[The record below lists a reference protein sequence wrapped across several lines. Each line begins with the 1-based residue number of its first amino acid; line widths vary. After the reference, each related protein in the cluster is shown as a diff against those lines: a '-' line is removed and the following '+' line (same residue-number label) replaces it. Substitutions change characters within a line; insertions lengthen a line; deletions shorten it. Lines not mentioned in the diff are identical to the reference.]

1 MAMREVVRRLRAF
14 EARSPLPRYSTSHVF
29 ISDEALVVAFVRM
42 AGESRPWGVAYGK
55 PGAEP
60 KILSVPDGR
69 DRDDISEMLSEFGE
83 DLLTHMRAEGFTFKP
98 VTKTDLPLDNPPQ
111 IWVPGP
117 SHLEMLHFIS
127 YGFWQSRK
135 TDDLRSPLGA
145 LARLCTFLFA
155 ESRVTGQQLVLDA
168 AAQLSQSFVYPVDD
182 QSVSNLHSALTWHKV
197 GGNFTDRIKLSQ
209 LAGRASAGI
218 TMNLEVEQS
227 LESALNAYR
236 KSVQEGE
243 PDTTKADFIAQV
255 LRKELLSRWE
265 AAQEAMELLA
275 RDSRP
280 KNSGVPELVKDSL
293 IRFFYDFQRLERQMA
308 DPEYGPAYTP
318 HPETEHHGTAAAS
331 RYFRLGA
338 AEAKYLPSLIHDD
351 LELFREALA
360 EGNAVEGKVSEVV
373 IDGDGR
379 SAEIYW
385 KLRVFLSDEF
395 RVRVGEYLSFRGS
408 PGHYVSVEEL
418 EFVDLDLAEITV
430 KFLGKKTL
438 TIPCP
443 ISEPPRSE
451 AWLRQDVVFVPRDS
465 SDLDSRA
472 STKVWKTRQGP
483 GAWLTHSKSGTSPIP
498 GVVDDAAQIEGLR

>member
-14 EARSPLPRYSTSHVF
+14 EARSPLPRYSTSHVH
-29 ISDEALVVAFVRM
+29 ISEEALILSFVRM
-42 AGESRPWGVAYGK
+42 AGESRPWGVAYGR
-55 PGAEP
+55 PGMEP

-69 DRDDISEMLSEFGE
+69 DRDDIADMLTEFGE

-98 VTKTDLPLDNPPQ
+98 VTKTDLPIDNPPQ

-127 YGFWQSRK
+127 YGFWHSRK

-145 LARLCTFLFA
+145 LARLCTFIFA

-168 AAQLSQSFVYPVDD
+168 AAQLSRSFVYPVDN
-182 QSVSNLHSALTWHKV
+182 QSVLNLHAALTWHE
-197 GGNFTDRIKLSQ
+197 GDGNYLERIKRCQ
-209 LAGRASAGI
+209 LAGRSSAGI
-218 TMNLEVEQS
+218 TMNLEVEQG
-227 LESALNAYR
+227 LESALNEYR
-236 KSVQEGE
+236 KTVKEGR
-243 PDTTKADFIAQV
+243 PDKAKSDLIARV
-255 LRKELLSRWE
+255 LRKELLRRWE
-265 AAQEAMELLA
+265 AAKEAMDLLA
-275 RDSRP
+275 SDSRP

-293 IRFFYDFQRLERQMA
+293 IRYFYDFQRLERQMS

-331 RYFRLGA
+331 RYFRLSA
-338 AEAKYLPSLIHDD
+338 AEAKHLPSLIHDD

-360 EGNAVEGKVSEVV
+360 EGRAVEGKVSEVA
-373 IDGDGR
+373 IDGEGR
-379 SAEIYW
+379 SADIYW

-395 RVRVGEYLSFRGS
+395 RLRVGEYLSFRGS
-408 PGHYVSVEEL
+408 PGHYVSVEDL
-418 EFVDLDLAEITV
+418 EFVDLDLAEVTV

-438 TIPCP
+438 KIPGP
-443 ISEPPRSE
+443 ISEPPKSD
-451 AWLRQDVVFVPRDS
+451 AWVRQDVVFVPRDS

-483 GAWLTHSKSGTSPIP
+483 GAWLTHSKSSLSPIP
-498 GVVDDAAQIEGLR
+498 SVLDDAAQIEGL

>member
-1 MAMREVVRRLRAF
+1 MREVVRRLRAF
-14 EARSPLPRYSTSHVF
+14 EKRSPLPRYSTAHVH
-29 ISDEALVVAFVRM
+29 ISEEALIVAFVRM
-42 AGESRPWGVAYGK
+42 AGESRPWGVAYG
-55 PGAEP
+55 PAGSEP

-69 DRDDISEMLSEFGE
+69 DRDDISEMLIEFAE
-83 DLLTHMRAEGFTFKP
+83 DLLTHMRAEGFSFKP
-98 VTKTDLPLDNPPQ
+98 VTKTDLPIDNPPQ

-168 AAQLSQSFVYPVDD
+168 AAQLSHSFVYPVDD
-182 QSVSNLHSALTWHKV
+182 QSVSNVHAALTWHTAE
-197 GGNFTDRIKLSQ
+197 GSYTDRIKLSQ
-209 LAGRASAGI
+209 MAGRASAGI

-227 LESALNAYR
+227 LEVTLNEYR
-236 KSVQEGE
+236 KSVQEGD
-243 PDTTKADFIAQV
+243 PDNTKSDLIAQI
-255 LRKELLSRWE
+255 LRNELLSRWE
-265 AAQEAMELLA
+265 AVRESMELLA
-275 RDSRP
+275 SDTRP
-280 KNSGVPELVKDSL
+280 QNSGVPELVKDSL
-293 IRFFYDFQRLERQMA
+293 TRYFYDFQRLERQMA

-338 AEAKYLPSLIHDD
+338 AEAKYLPRLIHDD
-351 LELFREALA
+351 LELYREALA
-360 EGNAVEGKVSEVV
+360 EGNAIEGKVSEVV
-373 IDGDGR
+373 LDGDGR

-408 PGHYVSVEEL
+408 PGHYVSVEDL

-430 KFLGKKTL
+430 RFLGKKTL
-438 TIPCP
+438 TIPGP
-443 ISEPPRSE
+443 VSEPPRSQ
-451 AWLRQDVVFVPRDS
+451 AWVLQDVVFVPRDS

-472 STKVWKTRQGP
+472 SSKVWKTRQGP
-483 GAWLTHSKSGTSPIP
+483 GAWLTHSKSSLSAIP
-498 GVVDDAAQIEGLR
+498 SILDDAAQIEGLR

>member
-1 MAMREVVRRLRAF
+1 MATREIVRRLRAF
-14 EARSPLPRYSTSHVF
+14 EELSPLPRYSTSHVH
-29 ISDEALVVAFVRM
+29 ISEEALIVAFVRM

-55 PGAEP
+55 RGSEP
-60 KILSVPDGR
+60 KILSIPDGR

-98 VTKTDLPLDNPPQ
+98 VTKTELPLDSPPQ

-127 YGFWQSRK
+127 FGFWQSRK
-135 TDDLRSPLGA
+135 TDELRTPLGA

-155 ESRVTGQQLVLDA
+155 ESRVTGQQLVFNT
-168 AAQLSQSFVYPVDD
+168 AAQLSRSFVYPVDD
-182 QSVSNLHSALTWHKV
+182 QSVSNLHAALTWHASE
-197 GGNFTDRIKLSQ
+197 GSYTDRIKLSQ
-209 LAGRASAGI
+209 LAGRKSAGI

-227 LESALNAYR
+227 LESTLNQYR
-236 KSVQEGE
+236 KSVQKGS
-243 PDTTKADFIAQV
+243 PDHKKSELIAQI
-255 LRKELLSRWE
+255 LRIELLSRWE
-265 AAQEAMELLA
+265 ATKQAMGLLECDA
-275 RDSRP
+275 RP

-293 IRFFYDFQRLERQMA
+293 IRYFYDFQRLERQMS
-308 DPEYGPAYTP
+308 DPEFGPAYTP
-318 HPETEHHGTAAAS
+318 HPETENHGTAAAS

-338 AEAKYLPSLIHDD
+338 AEAKYLPNLIHDD

-360 EGNAVEGKVSEVV
+360 EGRAVEGKVSEVV
-373 IDGDGR
+373 LDGQGR

-408 PGHYVSVEEL
+408 PGHYVSVEDL

-430 KFLGKKTL
+430 KFLGKKTM
-438 TIPCP
+438 TIPGP

-451 AWLRQDVVFVPRDS
+451 SWVRQDVVFVPRDS

-472 STKVWKTRQGP
+472 SSKVWKTRQGP
-483 GAWLTHSKSGTSPIP
+483 GAWLTHSKSGPSATPNAL
-498 GVVDDAAQIEGLR
+498 DDAAQIEGFQ

>member
-1 MAMREVVRRLRAF
+1 MAMREIVRRLRAF
-14 EARSPLPRYSTSHVF
+14 EACKPLPRYSTSHVK
-29 ISDEALVVAFVRM
+29 ISENAIVVAFVRM

-55 PGAEP
+55 PGSTP

-69 DRDDISEMLSEFGE
+69 DRDDISEMLIEFGA
-83 DLLTHMRAEGFTFKP
+83 DLLEHMRAEGFTFKP
-98 VTKTDLPLDNPPQ
+98 VTKADLPIDNPPQ

-135 TDDLRSPLGA
+135 ADDLRSPLGA

-168 AAQLSQSFVYPVDD
+168 AAQLSQSFAYPVDN
-182 QSVSNLHSALTWHKV
+182 QSVSNLHAALTWHRTE
-197 GGNFTDRIKLSQ
+197 GSYTESIKRSQ
-209 LAGRASAGI
+209 EAARTSAGI
-218 TMNLEVEQS
+218 TMNLEVEQG

-236 KSVQEGE
+236 KSVQDGK
-243 PDTTKADFIAQV
+243 PDLAKSDFIAKV
-255 LRKELLSRWE
+255 VKDELSARWK
-265 AAQEAMELLA
+265 AAQDAMDLLEA
-275 RDSRP
+275 DSRP
-280 KNSGVPELVKDSL
+280 LNSGVPELVKDSL
-293 IRFFYDFQRLERQMA
+293 IRYFYDFQRLERQMS
-308 DPEYGPAYTP
+308 DPDYGPAYTP

-360 EGNAVEGKVSEVV
+360 EGNAVEGKIADVV
-373 IDGDGR
+373 VDGDGR

-395 RVRVGEYLSFRGS
+395 RVRVGEYLCFRGS

-418 EFVDLDLAEITV
+418 EFVDLDLAELTV

-438 TIPCP
+438 AIPGP
-443 ISEPPRSE
+443 ISEPPKSE
-451 AWLRQDVVFVPRDS
+451 AWIHQDVVFVPRDS

-483 GAWLTHSKSGTSPIP
+483 GSWLTHSKSSFSPIP
-498 GVVDDAAQIEGLR
+498 NVIDDAVQLEGLR